1 MPLRVRLKWQQTS
14 TTSQLSAKRNW
25 SGGGTGMAD
34 GKMRNR
40 REDSKGR
47 GGTKFGGRD
56 SGENREER
64 SGHGRGGNM
73 EQKRWR
79 SDAGGSQGDA
89 RRSVSGDYK
98 RKRTDDRDSGYG
110 GDNGA
115 SYSKS
120 RLTSKYPSTVTRG
133 KFSAREGDG
142 FKPRRSEGDGFKPRR
157 SEGGGFK
164 SRGSEGDGFKTR
176 RSEGDGFKTRRSEDN
191 GFKPRRSEGNAFQP
205 MRRSSSKFEGTSRGE
220 GDRFKPRSS
229 GEDGFRSMRSSSSK
243 VSGTSRGDKGRSM
256 LCMNSQAS
264 KWKKF
269 DKEIRVD
276 RRNDADLDEH
286 AAGSRKSDDSGQ
298 ITEEKPRARPTR
310 VLDKTGKK
318 LRVFKKDSVSDS
330 EEIAPPKKRKR
341 MKLDRYDTSNK
352 RIEDA
357 TLKQDVCITEKIPE
371 KNTPE
376 LEETEM
382 SINAKFRDVQPSSSI
397 LSYVEDN
404 LLGRRRL
411 IEIKNAGYNTRLS
424 APLDNAPFSTRI
436 ERDRIED
443 SVFRNK
449 LDFFA
454 AAKIP
459 SSFPPPTLPEI
470 AFAGVS
476 NVGKSSLL
484 NALTRQW
491 GIVRTSDKPGLTQS
505 INFFKLASKMCLVD
519 LPGYGFAFA
528 KDEVKESWQELV
540 KEYVSNRVGLD
551 RVCLLVHT
559 KRGMK
564 PLDYELV
571 DLMERYK
578 TPYQIVLTKTDL
590 VFPIDV
596 ARRAM
601 EIQESLKKNKSVVKP
616 VMMVSSKTGAG
627 IRNLRGVLGKLARF
641 VKP

>member
-1 MPLRVRLKWQQTS
+1 MPFGVRLKWRQTS
-14 TTSQLSAKRNW
+14 TASQLSAKRDM
-25 SGGGTGMAD
+25 SGGGTGMAG
-34 GKMRNR
+34 GKTGNR
-40 REDSKGR
+40 REDARGKGGARFGGRGNGEEREERGGRGR
-47 GGTKFGGRD
+47 GGGT
-56 SGENREER
+56 
-64 SGHGRGGNM
+64 

-79 SDAGGSQGDA
+79 SDAGSQGDA
-89 RRSVSGDYK
+89 RRGSSGFDSRK
-98 RKRTDDRDSGYG
+98 RKADRDSGYG
-110 GDNGA
+110 DYND
-115 SYSKS
+115 
-120 RLTSKYPSTVTRG
+120 TSFAKPRMDRKNPSDGTRG
-133 KFSAREGDG
+133 KFS
-142 FKPRRSEGDGFKPRR
+142 
-157 SEGGGFK
+157 
-164 SRGSEGDGFKTR
+164 SRGGDGFKTR
-176 RSEGDGFKTRRSEDN
+176 RSE
-191 GFKPRRSEGNAFQP
+191 EGEFRP
-205 MRRSSSKFEGTSRGE
+205 MRRSSSNGSGMGRGG
-220 GDRFKPRSS
+220 GDRFKPRSM
-229 GEDGFRSMRSSSSK
+229 EDDGFRSMRRDSSNGSGMGRGGGDRFKPRSMEDDGFRSMRRDSSK
-243 VSGTSRGDKGRSM
+243 TSGGSKGDKGRSM
-256 LCMNSQAS
+256 VCMNSQAS

-269 DKEIRVD
+269 DKDIRVD
-276 RRNDADLDEH
+276 RRNGGSTNADLDEH
-286 AAGSRKSDDSGQ
+286 DAGSRKADDSRQ
-298 ITEEKPRARPTR
+298 NTEEKPRARPTR

-318 LRVFKKDSVSDS
+318 LRVYKKDSVSDS

-341 MKLDRYDTSNK
+341 MKLDPYDTSNK
-352 RIEDA
+352 RIEEA
-357 TLKQDVCITEKIPE
+357 TPKQDVCITEKIPE
-371 KNTPE
+371 KSTPE
-376 LEETEM
+376 PEETEM
-382 SINAKFRDVQPSSSI
+382 SINAKFRDIQPSSSI
-397 LSYVEDN
+397 LQYVEDN

-411 IEIKNAGYNTRLS
+411 IDIKNAGYNTKLS
-424 APLDNAPFSTRI
+424 APLDNVPFSTRI

-459 SSFPPPTLPEI
+459 SSFPPPTIPEI

-505 INFFKLASKMCLVD
+505 INFFKLASKLCLVD
-519 LPGYGFAFA
+519 LPGYGFAYA

-564 PLDYELV
+564 PLDYELI

-641 VKP
+641 IKP

>member
-14 TTSQLSAKRNW
+14 TASQLRTNRSLGGG
-25 SGGGTGMAD
+25 GGGTGMAG

-40 REDSKGR
+40 RDDAKER
-47 GGTKFGGRD
+47 GGTRSGGRD
-56 SGENREER
+56 SGEREER
-64 SGHGRGGNM
+64 GGRGRGGM

-79 SDAGGSQGDA
+79 SEAGSQGDA
-89 RRSVSGDYK
+89 RRSASGFDSRK
-98 RKRTDDRDSGYG
+98 RKFDHDSGYG
-110 GDNGA
+110 GDNDS
-115 SYSKS
+115 SYSTS
-120 RLTSKYPSTVTRG
+120 RTTGKYPSTGTRG

-157 SEGGGFK
+157 SEGDDF
-164 SRGSEGDGFKTR
+164 R
-176 RSEGDGFKTRRSEDN
+176 
-191 GFKPRRSEGNAFQP
+191 P
-205 MRRSSSKFEGTSRGE
+205 MRRSSSK
-220 GDRFKPRSS
+220 
-229 GEDGFRSMRSSSSK
+229 
-243 VSGTSRGDKGRSM
+243 VSGTGTGDKGRSM

-269 DKEIRVD
+269 DKDIRAD
-276 RRNDADLDEH
+276 RRNDADLDDH
-286 AAGSRKSDDSGQ
+286 VAGSRKSDESGQ
-298 ITEEKPRARPTR
+298 MTEEKPRARPTR

-357 TLKQDVCITEKIPE
+357 TPKEDVCITGKIPE
-371 KNTPE
+371 KITPE
-376 LEETEM
+376 PEETEM

-411 IEIKNAGYNTRLS
+411 IDIKNAGYNTKLS
-424 APLDNAPFSTRI
+424 APLDNVPFSTRI

-443 SVFRNK
+443 SVFRNH

-505 INFFKLASKMCLVD
+505 INFFKLASKLCLVD
-519 LPGYGFAFA
+519 LPGYGFAYA

-564 PLDYELV
+564 PLDYELI

-601 EIQESLKKNKSVVKP
+601 EIQESLKKNKSVIKP

-627 IRNLRGVLGKLARF
+627 IRNLRGMLGKLARF
-641 VKP
+641 IKP

>member
-1 MPLRVRLKWQQTS
+1 MS
-14 TTSQLSAKRNW
+14 G
-25 SGGGTGMAD
+25 GGGTGMAG
-34 GKMRNR
+34 GKMGNR
-40 REDSKGR
+40 REDARGKGGARFSGR
-47 GGTKFGGRD
+47 GN
-56 SGENREER
+56 GEEREER
-64 SGHGRGGNM
+64 GGRGSGGGT
-73 EQKRWR
+73 EQKRFDSR
-79 SDAGGSQGDA
+79 
-89 RRSVSGDYK
+89 K
-98 RKRTDDRDSGYG
+98 RKGDHGSGYG
-110 GDNGA
+110 DYNDA
-115 SYSKS
+115 SS
-120 RLTSKYPSTVTRG
+120 
-133 KFSAREGDG
+133 FS
-142 FKPRRSEGDGFKPRR
+142 KPR
-157 SEGGGFK
+157 
-164 SRGSEGDGFKTR
+164 
-176 RSEGDGFKTRRSEDN
+176 
-191 GFKPRRSEGNAFQP
+191 
-205 MRRSSSKFEGTSRGE
+205 M
-220 GDRFKPRSS
+220 DRKNPS
-229 GEDGFRSMRSSSSK
+229 D
-243 VSGTSRGDKGRSM
+243 
-256 LCMNSQAS
+256 AS

-269 DKEIRVD
+269 DKDIRVD
-276 RRNDADLDEH
+276 RRNGGATNADFDEH
-286 AAGSRKSDDSGQ
+286 DEGSRKSDDSRQ
-298 ITEEKPRARPTR
+298 NTEEKPRARPTR

-318 LRVFKKDSVSDS
+318 LRVYKKDSVSDS

-341 MKLDRYDTSNK
+341 MKLDPYDTSNK

-357 TLKQDVCITEKIPE
+357 TPKQDVRIPVKIPE
-371 KNTPE
+371 KSIPE
-376 LEETEM
+376 PEETEM
-382 SINAKFRDVQPSSSI
+382 SINAKFRDIQPSSSI

-411 IEIKNAGYNTRLS
+411 IDIKNAGYNTKLS
-424 APLDNAPFSTRI
+424 APLDNVPFSTRI

-459 SSFPPPTLPEI
+459 SSFPPPTIPEI

-505 INFFKLASKMCLVD
+505 INFFKLASKLCLVD
-519 LPGYGFAFA
+519 LPGYGFAYA

-564 PLDYELV
+564 PLDYELI

-641 VKP
+641 IKP

>member
-1 MPLRVRLKWQQTS
+1 MPLGVRLKWRETS
-14 TTSQLSAKRNW
+14 TASQLSAKRDM
-25 SGGGTGMAD
+25 SGGGTGMAG
-34 GKMRNR
+34 GKTGNR
-40 REDSKGR
+40 REDARGKGGARFGGRGNGEEREERGGRGR
-47 GGTKFGGRD
+47 GGGT
-56 SGENREER
+56 
-64 SGHGRGGNM
+64 

-79 SDAGGSQGDA
+79 SDAGSQGDA
-89 RRSVSGDYK
+89 RRGSSGFDSRK
-98 RKRTDDRDSGYG
+98 RKGDHGSGYG
-110 GDNGA
+110 DYNDT
-115 SYSKS
+115 SFSKP
-120 RLTSKYPSTVTRG
+120 RMDRKNPSDGTRG
-133 KFSAREGDG
+133 KFSSRGGDG
-142 FKPRRSEGDGFKPRR
+142 FKPRRSE
-157 SEGGGFK
+157 EGEF
-164 SRGSEGDGFKTR
+164 R
-176 RSEGDGFKTRRSEDN
+176 
-191 GFKPRRSEGNAFQP
+191 P
-205 MRRSSSKFEGTSRGE
+205 MRRSSSNGSGMGRGE
-220 GDRFKPRSS
+220 GERFKPRCS
-229 GEDGFRSMRSSSSK
+229 EDDGFRSMRRDSSK
-243 VSGTSRGDKGRSM
+243 VYGGSKGDKGRSM
-256 LCMNSQAS
+256 VCMNSQAS

-269 DKEIRVD
+269 DKDIRVD
-276 RRNDADLDEH
+276 RRNGDTTNADLDEH
-286 AAGSRKSDDSGQ
+286 DAGSRKSDDSQ
-298 ITEEKPRARPTR
+298 QNAEDKPRARPTR

-318 LRVFKKDSVSDS
+318 LRVYRKDSVSDS

-341 MKLDRYDTSNK
+341 MKLDPYDTSNK

-357 TLKQDVCITEKIPE
+357 TPKQDVCITEKIPE
-371 KNTPE
+371 KSTPE
-376 LEETEM
+376 PDETEM
-382 SINAKFRDVQPSSSI
+382 SINAKFRDIQPSSSI

-411 IEIKNAGYNTRLS
+411 IDIKNAGYNTKLS
-424 APLDNAPFSTRI
+424 APLDNVPFSTRI

-443 SVFRNK
+443 TVFRNK

-459 SSFPPPTLPEI
+459 SSFPPPTIPEI

-505 INFFKLASKMCLVD
+505 INFFKLASKLCLVD
-519 LPGYGFAFA
+519 LPGYGFAYA

-564 PLDYELV
+564 PLDYELI

-641 VKP
+641 IKP

>member
-14 TTSQLSAKRNW
+14 TASQLSTKRNL
-25 SGGGTGMAD
+25 GGGGSTGMA
-34 GKMRNR
+34 GGRMRNR
-40 REDSKGR
+40 RDDAKER
-47 GGTKFGGRD
+47 GGARSGGRD
-56 SGENREER
+56 SGEREER
-64 SGHGRGGNM
+64 NGRGRGGM

-79 SDAGGSQGDA
+79 SEAGSQGDA
-89 RRSVSGDYK
+89 RRSASGFDSRK
-98 RKRTDDRDSGYG
+98 RKFDHDSGYG
-110 GDNGA
+110 ADNDA
-115 SYSKS
+115 SYSTS
-120 RLTSKYPSTVTRG
+120 RTTRKYPSTGTRG
-133 KFSAREGDG
+133 KFSAREGDGFKPRRSEGGGFKPRRSEGDGFKLRRSEGDG

-157 SEGGGFK
+157 SEGGDDF
-164 SRGSEGDGFKTR
+164 R
-176 RSEGDGFKTRRSEDN
+176 
-191 GFKPRRSEGNAFQP
+191 P
-205 MRRSSSKFEGTSRGE
+205 MRR
-220 GDRFKPRSS
+220 
-229 GEDGFRSMRSSSSK
+229 SSSK

-269 DKEIRVD
+269 DKDIRAD

-286 AAGSRKSDDSGQ
+286 VAGSTKSDEPGQ
-298 ITEEKPRARPTR
+298 MTEEKPRARPTR

-357 TLKQDVCITEKIPE
+357 TPKEDVCITGKIPE
-371 KNTPE
+371 KSTPE
-376 LEETEM
+376 PEETEM

-411 IEIKNAGYNTRLS
+411 IDIKNAGYNTKLS
-424 APLDNAPFSTRI
+424 APLDNVPFSTRI

-443 SVFRNK
+443 SVFRNH

-505 INFFKLASKMCLVD
+505 INFFKLASKLCLVD
-519 LPGYGFAFA
+519 LPGYGFAYA

-564 PLDYELV
+564 PLDYELI

-641 VKP
+641 IKP

>member
-1 MPLRVRLKWQQTS
+1 MPFRVRLKVQTS
-14 TTSQLSAKRNW
+14 TASQLSAQRNW
-25 SGGGTGMAD
+25 GGGGMAG

-40 REDSKGR
+40 REDANGK
-47 GGTKFGGRD
+47 GGTGFAGRKKGEKREDHKGG
-56 SGENREER
+56 
-64 SGHGRGGNM
+64 GGNT

-79 SDAGGSQGDA
+79 SRAGSYADAKRGA
-89 RRSVSGDYK
+89 SGVDK
-98 RKRTDDRDSGYG
+98 RKRKGDHDSWHD
-110 GDNGA
+110 GDNDA
-115 SYSKS
+115 SFSKP
-120 RLTSKYPSTVTRG
+120 RPARRNPSTVTRG
-133 KFSAREGDG
+133 KFSAREGDR
-142 FKPRRSEGDGFKPRR
+142 FKPQSSEEDDFRS
-157 SEGGGFK
+157 
-164 SRGSEGDGFKTR
+164 
-176 RSEGDGFKTRRSEDN
+176 
-191 GFKPRRSEGNAFQP
+191 
-205 MRRSSSKFEGTSRGE
+205 MRRSSSKA
-220 GDRFKPRSS
+220 S
-229 GEDGFRSMRSSSSK
+229 GI
-243 VSGTSRGDKGRSM
+243 SRGDKVRSM
-256 LCMNSQAS
+256 ICMNSQAS

-269 DKEIRVD
+269 DKDVRVN
-276 RRNDADLDEH
+276 RRNDGAANADLNEH
-286 AAGSRKSDDSGQ
+286 VAGSRKSDDLSQ
-298 ITEEKPRARPTR
+298 ITEEKPRPRTTR

-341 MKLDRYDTSNK
+341 MKLDPYDTSNK
-352 RIEDA
+352 RIEDS
-357 TLKQDVCITEKIPE
+357 TPKQDVCIAEKIIPE
-371 KNTPE
+371 KSTP
-376 LEETEM
+376 EETEM
-382 SINAKFRDVQPSSSI
+382 SINAKFRDIQPSSSI

-411 IEIKNAGYNTRLS
+411 IDIKNAGYNAKLS
-424 APLDNAPFSTRI
+424 APLDNVPFSTRT

-454 AAKIP
+454 AAKIS
-459 SSFPPPTLPEI
+459 SSFPPPTIPEI

-505 INFFKLASKMCLVD
+505 INFFRLASKLCLVD
-519 LPGYGFAFA
+519 LPGYGFAYA
-528 KDEVKESWQELV
+528 KEEVKESWQELV
-540 KEYVSNRVGLD
+540 KEYVSTRVGLD

-564 PLDYELV
+564 PLDYELI
-571 DLMERYK
+571 DLMERSK

-601 EIQESLKKNKSVVKP
+601 EIQESLRKNKSVVKP

-627 IRNLRGVLGKLARF
+627 IRNLRGVLGKLVRF